1 MKSVLQRTILI
12 NLGCLLLSTTLSAQ
26 DDLEINRVKSARLV
40 EIFNNVEFFQ
50 RGRTK
55 DYIIRLYKLHNG
67 LGSAGF
73 RNGEVSYNLFVAIS
87 EFDETPDQNLFEIG
101 PLYNPVFKQWKDSE
115 KEGIFTIEYGPEDD
129 RLTVALSVDI
139 YTLRI
144 LPPDK

>member
-1 MKSVLQRTILI
+1 MERLIQKNLLLLVVFFLI
-12 NLGCLLLSTTLSAQ
+12 NVRLSAQ
-26 DDLEINRVKSARLV
+26 NDLEINRVKSARLV

-67 LGSAGF
+67 SGSAGY
-73 RNGEVSYNLFVAIS
+73 RSGEVSYNLFVAIS
-87 EFDETPDQNLFEIG
+87 EFDEAPDQNLFEIG
-101 PLYNPVFKQWKDSE
+101 PFYNPVFKEWKDGE
-115 KEGIFTIEYGPEDD
+115 KEGIFIIEYGPADD
-129 RLTVALSVDI
+129 RSTVALSVDI